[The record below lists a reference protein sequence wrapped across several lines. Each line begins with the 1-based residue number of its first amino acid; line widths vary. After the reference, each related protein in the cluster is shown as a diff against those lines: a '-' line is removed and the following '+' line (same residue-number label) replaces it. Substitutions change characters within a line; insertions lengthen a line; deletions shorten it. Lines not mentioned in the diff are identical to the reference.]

1 MSLITGIR
9 SRIGV
14 VKDLCSFFWQR
25 KLWWLIPMLL
35 VLVIMGVLVVFVNT
49 SATVP
54 FVYVL
59 F

>member
-1 MSLITGIR
+1 MDIVNKLTGKFR
-9 SRIGV
+9 V
-14 VKDLCSFFWQR
+14 VGGLVKFFWER

-35 VLVIMGVLVVFVNT
+35 VLLVMGLLVVFVQSST
-49 SATVP
+49 VVP

>member
-1 MSLITGIR
+1 MRLLKVVG
-9 SRIGV
+9 SRLSV
-14 VKDLCSFFWQR
+14 VKDLCRFFWQR

-35 VLVIMGVLVVFVNT
+35 VFVIMGLLIAFVNT
-49 SATVP
+49 SSTVP